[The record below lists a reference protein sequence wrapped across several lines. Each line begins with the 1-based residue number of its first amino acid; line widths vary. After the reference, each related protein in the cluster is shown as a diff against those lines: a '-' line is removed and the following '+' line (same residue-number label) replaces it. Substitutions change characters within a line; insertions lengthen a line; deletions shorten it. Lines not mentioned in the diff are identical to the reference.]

1 MAEEGVNDEAAFSQ
15 DTTLF
20 ESLRERKREAID
32 RTLTQISINASA
44 HGELSVRTV
53 TSTARSYTTRGK
65 DVRYATTEV
74 SFQVAAPIDVEIR
87 LEDVGLVWC
96 PRMPSPFMA
105 LHQVINALEADAR
118 QDYLLQNQV
127 IDPVRPPEASRPR
140 ASPARSAFAATRAI
154 SRCRSRSR
162 FRRNPRLETRPRCD
176 EDRFRNGT
184 SDDYNWDEAWN
195 WDDLQELARLDPLDI
210 TSRERHHRGGVLE
223 TTDPEMLNRGFLT
236 FDIAMKRL
244 TDESRVAI
252 EA

>member
-1 MAEEGVNDEAAFSQ
+1 M
-15 DTTLF
+15 
-20 ESLRERKREAID
+20 
-32 RTLTQISINASA
+32 
-44 HGELSVRTV
+44 
-53 TSTARSYTTRGK
+53 
-65 DVRYATTEV
+65 RYATTEV
-74 SFQVAAPIDVEIR
+74 WFQVAAPIDVEIR

-127 IDPVRPPEASRPR
+127 IDPVRPPEVFETASFAREVGVRGNTRNQSVSFTFPV
-140 ASPARSAFAATRAI
+140 PAQYLDWELDLAATKI
-154 SRCRSRSR
+154 
-162 FRRNPRLETRPRCD
+162 D
-176 EDRFRNGT
+176 FRNGT

-195 WDDLQELARLDPLDI
+195 WDDLENWLASIRSISRAGNDI
-210 TSRERHHRGGVLE
+210 TGVAVLE

-252 EA
+252 EHTSATGRTQPPSVKRSRCVRGSTRGCAGMNSSISTTRPTSSRRRRSRCWSSGCSRGRTPIT